1 MSLKH
6 TLNYE
11 KKDKL
16 VGLAFLLP
24 WIVGFFGLTLYPV
37 IYSVILSLSNVQLY
51 PGKTVLN
58 YAGFQFYDYAWNVDT
73 QFRLDVSEAV
83 VLICCATPVIVV
95 FSLIIA
101 LLLNRKFVG
110 RTFLRAV
117 FFLPV
122 IVMSGPAI
130 SGLLTSYTVDFS
142 TKNPEIFSLINAL
155 PGIIRSPLVYIL
167 NNLVLILWFSGVEI
181 IVFLAG
187 LQKISPSLYE
197 AASIDGAGGWEK
209 FWKITLPH
217 IAPIAMVCAIYA
229 VVDIS
234 NYSELSINGKIT
246 SHLFDTT
253 RMYSFSAA
261 MSWIYFAILLLLL
274 MAVFVLFSI
283 VRSKNDRS

>member
-197 AASIDGAGGWEK
+197 AASIDGAGGWKNSGRLHCPISRRLRWCARFMPLWIFPTIPSCPSTEK
-209 FWKITLPH
+209 LPATCLIPPGCTAFQRLCRGFTLPF
-217 IAPIAMVCAIYA
+217 CCCC
-229 VVDIS
+229 
-234 NYSELSINGKIT
+234 
-246 SHLFDTT
+246 
-253 RMYSFSAA
+253 
-261 MSWIYFAILLLLL
+261 
-274 MAVFVLFSI
+274 
-283 VRSKNDRS
+283 

>member
-1 MSLKH
+1 MKRV
-6 TLNYE
+6 LNYE

-37 IYSVILSLSNVQLY
+37 VYSVILSLSNVQLY
-51 PGKTVLN
+51 PGKTVLSFT
-58 YAGFQFYDYAWNVDT
+58 GLQFYDYAWNVDT

-101 LLLNRKFVG
+101 LLLNKKFVG

-234 NYSELSINGKIT
+234 NYSELSINHKIT

-261 MSWIYFAILLLLL
+261 MSWIYFAILLVLLIV
-274 MAVFVLFSI
+274 VFVLFSV

>member
-253 RMYSFSAA
+253 QMYSFSAA

-274 MAVFVLFSI
+274 MAVFILFSI

>member
-167 NNLVLILWFSGVEI
+167 NNLGLILWFSGVEI

-274 MAVFVLFSI
+274 MAVFILFSI

>member
-1 MSLKH
+1 MSLKRV
-6 TLNYE
+6 LNYE

-37 IYSVILSLSNVQLY
+37 VYSVILSLSNVQLY
-51 PGKTVLN
+51 PGKTVLSFT
-58 YAGFQFYDYAWNVDT
+58 GLQFYDYAWNVDT

-101 LLLNRKFVG
+101 LLLNKKFVG

-130 SGLLTSYTVDFS
+130 SGLLTNYTVDFS

-197 AASIDGAGGWEK
+197 AASIDGASVASDPNESVALAGTLLSVLPMIVLYIACQRRFIASIEQSG
-209 FWKITLPH
+209 ITG
-217 IAPIAMVCAIYA
+217 
-229 VVDIS
+229 
-234 NYSELSINGKIT
+234 E
-246 SHLFDTT
+246 
-253 RMYSFSAA
+253 
-261 MSWIYFAILLLLL
+261 
-274 MAVFVLFSI
+274 
-283 VRSKNDRS
+283 

>member
-142 TKNPEIFSLINAL
+142 TKNPEIFSLIDAL

-274 MAVFVLFSI
+274 MAVFILFSI

>member
-73 QFRLDVSEAV
+73 QLRLDVSEAV

-274 MAVFVLFSI
+274 MAVFILFSI

>member
-142 TKNPEIFSLINAL
+142 TKNPEIFSLIDAL

>member
-261 MSWIYFAILLLLL
+261 MSWIYFAILLVLLIV
-274 MAVFVLFSI
+274 VFVLFSV

>member
-101 LLLNRKFVG
+101 LLLNRKFIG

>member
-1 MSLKH
+1 MKRV
-6 TLNYE
+6 LNYE

-16 VGLAFLLP
+16 VGLVFLLP
-24 WIVGFFGLTLYPV
+24 WIVGFFGLTLYPM

-51 PGKTVLN
+51 PGKTVLSF
-58 YAGFQFYDYAWNVDT
+58 AGLQFYDYAWNVDT

-101 LLLNRKFVG
+101 LLLNKKFVG

-130 SGLLTSYTVDFS
+130 SGLLTNYTVDFS

-155 PGIIRSPLVYIL
+155 PGVIRSPLVYIL

-246 SHLFDTT
+246 GHLFDTT

-261 MSWIYFAILLLLL
+261 MSWIYFAILLVLLI
-274 MAVFVLFSI
+274 AVFVLFSVI
-283 VRSKNDRS
+283 RSKNDRS

>member
-274 MAVFVLFSI
+274 MAVFILFGI